1 MRDIT
6 IGQYYPVSSLVHS
19 LDPRTKLMSA
29 FLYIV
34 AIFLVKNPLWYLLF
48 LAIVIAEFRL
58 AKVPFGYFMKGLKA
72 IVILLLFTFFFRMV
86 ATPGEVLAQFWIFEI
101 TREGIIKGTSL
112 ASRIALM
119 ITEAS
124 LLGYTT
130 TPKEL
135 SDGLAKALSPLKK
148 IGLNIDEMSVMVM
161 IAFRFIPV
169 MLEEANDLMDAQA
182 SRGVEF
188 ENCSVFTKTKN
199 VFTLLMPLFIGAIER
214 SADLAM
220 AMEARGYSG
229 ENQRSKMYPLEYGKN
244 DRPAYIL
251 SILILAA
258 AIAARIAGVL

>member
-6 IGQYYPVSSLVHS
+6 IGQYYPVESIVHS

-34 AIFLVKNPLWYLLF
+34 ALFLVKNPLWYLLF
-48 LAIVIAEFRL
+48 LLITLAEYRL
-58 AKVPFGYFMKGLKA
+58 AKVPFGYFMKGLRT
-72 IVILLLFTFFFRMV
+72 IIILLLFTFFFRMV
-86 ATPGEVLAQFWIFEI
+86 ATPGEVLAEFWIFEI
-101 TREGIIKGTSL
+101 TREGIIKGVSL

-135 SDGLAKALSPLKK
+135 SDGLAKAFSPLRK
-148 IGLNIDEMSVMVM
+148 IGMSIDEMSIMVM

-199 VFTLLMPLFIGAIER
+199 VFTLLMPLFIGSIER

-220 AMEARGYSG
+220 AMEARGYSS
-229 ENQRSKMYPLEYGKN
+229 ENPRSKMYPLEYGKY
-244 DRPAYIL
+244 DRPAYIFSVL
-251 SILILAA
+251 LLVF
-258 AIAARIAGVL
+258 AIAARIAGIF

>member
-6 IGQYYPVSSLVHS
+6 IGQYYPVSSIVHS
-19 LDPRTKLMSA
+19 LDPRTKMMSA
-29 FLYIV
+29 LLYIV
-34 AIFLVKNPLWYLLF
+34 ALFLVKQPLWYLLF
-48 LAIVIAEFRL
+48 LVITLIEYRL
-58 AKVPFGYFMKGLKA
+58 AKVPFGYFMRGLRT
-72 IVILLLFTFFFRMV
+72 IVILILFTFFFRMV
-86 ATPGEVLAQFWIFEI
+86 ATPGEVLAEFWIFEI

-135 SDGLAKALSPLKK
+135 SDGLAKAFRPLKK
-148 IGLNIDEMSVMVM
+148 IGMNIDEMSIMVM

-199 VFTLLMPLFIGAIER
+199 VFTLLMPLFIGSIER
-214 SADLAM
+214 SGDLAM

-229 ENQRSKMYPLEYGKN
+229 ENERSKMYPLEYGKY
-244 DRPAYIL
+244 DRPAYIF
-251 SILILAA
+251 SIVLAA
-258 AIAARIAGVL
+258 LAIAGRIAGIL

>member
-148 IGLNIDEMSVMVM
+148 IGLNLDEMSVMVM

>member
-1 MRDIT
+1 
-6 IGQYYPVSSLVHS
+6 
-19 LDPRTKLMSA
+19 
-29 FLYIV
+29 
-34 AIFLVKNPLWYLLF
+34 
-48 LAIVIAEFRL
+48 
-58 AKVPFGYFMKGLKA
+58 
-72 IVILLLFTFFFRMV
+72 
-86 ATPGEVLAQFWIFEI
+86 VLAEFWIFEI
-101 TREGIIKGTSL
+101 TREGVIKGTSL

-148 IGLNIDEMSVMVM
+148 IGMNIDEMSIMVM

-169 MLEEANDLMDAQA
+169 MLEEANGLMDAQA

-188 ENCSVFTKTKN
+188 ENCSVLTKTKN
-199 VFTLLMPLFIGAIER
+199 VFTLLMPLFIGSIER

-229 ENQRSKMYPLEYGKN
+229 EKPRSKMYPLEYGKY
-244 DRPAYIL
+244 DMPAYIF
-251 SILILAA
+251 SILLLALSV
-258 AIAARIAGVL
+258 AARITGVL

>member
-251 SILILAA
+251 SILILAV

>member
-251 SILILAA
+251 CVLILAA

>member
-251 SILILAA
+251 GILILAA

>member
-34 AIFLVKNPLWYLLF
+34 ALFLVKQPAWYLLF
-48 LAIVIAEFRL
+48 LLIVIAEFRL
-58 AKVPFGYFMKGLKA
+58 ARVPFSYFMKGLRT
-72 IVILLLFTFFFRMV
+72 IVILLLFTFFFRMA
-86 ATPGEVLAQFWIFEI
+86 ATPGEVLTEFWIFEI

-135 SDGLAKALSPLKK
+135 SDGLARALSPLKK

-182 SRGVEF
+182 SCGVEF

-199 VFTLLMPLFIGAIER
+199 VFTLLMPLFIGSIER

-229 ENQRSKMYPLEYGKN
+229 DRPRSKMYPLEYGRY
-244 DRPAYIL
+244 DRPAYVFSVL
-251 SILILAA
+251 LLIL
-258 AIAARIAGVL
+258 AIAARVAGVL

>member
-6 IGQYYPVSSLVHS
+6 IGQYYPVESIVHS

-34 AIFLVKNPLWYLLF
+34 ALFLVKNPLWYLLF
-48 LAIVIAEFRL
+48 LLITLAEYRL
-58 AKVPFGYFMKGLKA
+58 AKVPFGYFMKGLRT
-72 IVILLLFTFFFRMV
+72 IIILLLFTFFFRMV
-86 ATPGEVLAQFWIFEI
+86 ATPGEVLAEFCIFEI
-101 TREGIIKGTSL
+101 TREGIIKGVSL

-135 SDGLAKALSPLKK
+135 SDGLAKAFSPLRK
-148 IGLNIDEMSVMVM
+148 IGMSIDEMSIMVM

-199 VFTLLMPLFIGAIER
+199 VFTLLMPLFIGSIER

-220 AMEARGYSG
+220 AMEARGYSS
-229 ENQRSKMYPLEYGKN
+229 ENPRSKMYPLEYGKY
-244 DRPAYIL
+244 DRPAYIFSVL
-251 SILILAA
+251 LLVF
-258 AIAARIAGVL
+258 AIAARIAGIF

>member
-6 IGQYYPVSSLVHS
+6 IGQYYPVESIVHS

-34 AIFLVKNPLWYLLF
+34 ALFLVKNPVWYLLF
-48 LAIVIAEFRL
+48 LIITLAEYRL
-58 AKVPFGYFMKGLKA
+58 AKVPFGYFLKGLRT
-72 IVILLLFTFFFRMV
+72 IIILLLFTFFFRMV
-86 ATPGEVLAQFWIFEI
+86 ATPGDVLAEFWIFEI
-101 TREGIIKGTSL
+101 TREGIIKGVSL

-135 SDGLAKALSPLKK
+135 SDGLAKAFSPLKK
-148 IGLNIDEMSVMVM
+148 IGMNIDEMSIMVM

-199 VFTLLMPLFIGAIER
+199 VFTLLMPLFIGSIER

-220 AMEARGYSG
+220 AMEARGYSS
-229 ENQRSKMYPLEYGKN
+229 ENPRSKMYPLEYGKY
-244 DRPAYIL
+244 DRTAYIF
-251 SILILAA
+251 SILLLVL
-258 AIAARIAGVL
+258 AIAARIAGIF